1 MQAARYEGSLLASL
15 TELKAI
21 EQQRVA
27 EERAAVQRAEEIR
40 IQEMADTERRHREQL
55 EARAKADHE
64 AELAVERAKLE
75 AEREARLRIEAAE
88 AAERSRQQAALEQD
102 RAVQEL
108 ALRRAE
114 VAKKRPTWMIV
125 VTGLSLAVAGL
136 LVFFAISA
144 QNASELSDKNR
155 AQAEQDALVAKRDAE
170 ESKATLARLE
180 AESKVLD
187 GKVNEAIKRV
197 AEATTRAQLE
207 AANAELKRTQKAQA
221 EAARARELARLEAL
235 RKERLGGAHVS
246 AACANQSVCK
256 DATK

>member
-1 MQAARYEGSLLASL
+1 MQAARYDGSLLASL

-88 AAERSRQQAALEQD
+88 TAERSRQQAALDQE

-114 VAKKRPTWMIV
+114 VAKKRPTWMIA

-144 QNASELSDKNR
+144 RSASDQADKNR
-155 AQAEQDALVAKRDAE
+155 IIAEQGTVTAKREAE
-170 ESKATLARLE
+170 EAKLAVARLE
-180 AESKVLD
+180 AESKELG
-187 GKVNEAIKRV
+187 GKVTKALKQV
-197 AEATTRAQLE
+197 ADATNKAQLD
-207 AANAELKRTQKAQA
+207 AANAELKRLQRAQA
-221 EAARARELARLEAL
+221 EADQKRADFLKAEEL
-235 RKERLGGAHVS
+235 RKRREGIKMDKD
-246 AACANQSVCK
+246 CENQAVCK
-256 DATK
+256 KVKQ